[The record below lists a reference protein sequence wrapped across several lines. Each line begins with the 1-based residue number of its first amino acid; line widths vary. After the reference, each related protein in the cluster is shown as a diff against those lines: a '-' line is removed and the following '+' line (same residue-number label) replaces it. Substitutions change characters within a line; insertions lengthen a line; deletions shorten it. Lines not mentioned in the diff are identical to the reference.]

1 MRSFVALASVLLV
14 FAPTA
19 AVAQTDT
26 TRTFEVRDIRLKDGE
41 SFGIQLHPTELPI
54 EIESS
59 EPDLEVCPN
68 GWPSFAGFLECLPLD
83 DGRLV
88 LPSTVV
94 ATFHLGIRVQ
104 GIDRASVRVKELRIT
119 YEPGDGYFILQP
131 PALAAGASTPAL
143 LVTPTTRDSVGVG
156 LYGPNFAASDA
167 KTKVNVRQSDRRVRL
182 GGQPSNGR
190 TDADYGPV
198 KLDRAV
204 AITVKNAGKKRATVE
219 LLIDWE

>member
-1 MRSFVALASVLLV
+1 MTRRSARSCSSCTTPWGSTTTLKRSATSASSLSSAQGTSSPRKRPGLFEGRAVMRSFVALASVLLV

-26 TRTFEVRDIRLKDGE
+26 TRTFEVRDIRLKDGQ
-41 SFGIQLHPTELPI
+41 SLGIQLHPTELPI

-131 PALAAGASTPAL
+131 PALAAG
-143 LVTPTTRDSVGVG
+143 
-156 LYGPNFAASDA
+156 
-167 KTKVNVRQSDRRVRL
+167 
-182 GGQPSNGR
+182 
-190 TDADYGPV
+190 
-198 KLDRAV
+198 
-204 AITVKNAGKKRATVE
+204 
-219 LLIDWE
+219 